1 MLFFKILR
9 ANISYS
15 LLFPFSLLSSFFWNC
30 PLYLEYSYVVTKGH
44 CSRDEQSLATLQG
57 RIQPNYLLLGKDT
70 FHPHTGTL
78 SRKTNL
84 FPHSQGYSCL
94 SPAPASTWDDPN
106 LSEYDRILAPKAI
119 YQSLLSVLHACKVS
133 ALLYFHFLFSK
144 GKRPWKNPV
153 STF

>member
-78 SRKTNL
+78 SSKTNL
-84 FPHSQGYSCL
+84 FPHRQGYSCL
-94 SPAPASTWDDPN
+94 SPALASTWDDPN
-106 LSEYDRILAPKAI
+106 ISEHDRIFCPKAI
-119 YQSLLSVLHACKVS
+119 YQSLLWLLHAHKVS
-133 ALLYFHFLFSK
+133 AFLYFHFLLSK
-144 GKRPWKNPV
+144 GKRPWKNPI

>member
-15 LLFPFSLLSSFFWNC
+15 LLFRFLFSRLFSEIVLYIWSILMLL
-30 PLYLEYSYVVTKGH
+30 LKVIVL
-44 CSRDEQSLATLQG
+44 DEQSLATLQG

-78 SRKTNL
+78 SSKTNL
-84 FPHSQGYSCL
+84 FPHRQGYSCL

-106 LSEYDRILAPKAI
+106 LSEHDRTLCPKAI

-144 GKRPWKNPV
+144 GKRP
-153 STF
+153 